1 MVAVV
6 VAKRG
11 AATGVETAAAVMAVA
26 MGEGTAAQGV
36 VTAAGTAVVAGM
48 ATATGMEMAM
58 AMAMAMAERI
68 PASLRTLRIPATC
81 RCPIWIRP
89 SQAATSA
96 SGLAA

>member
-1 MVAVV
+1 MVAAV
-6 VAKRG
+6 VAKQG
-11 AATGVETAAAVMAVA
+11 AATVVETAAAVMAVA
-26 MGEGTAAQGV
+26 MGVVTVAPGV
-36 VTAAGTAVVAGM
+36 VTAAGTEVVAGM
-48 ATATGMEMAM
+48 ATAMGMEMEM
-58 AMAMAMAERI
+58 EMAERI

>member
-1 MVAVV
+1 MVAAV
-6 VAKRG
+6 VAKQG
-11 AATGVETAAAVMAVA
+11 AATVVETAAAVMAVA
-26 MGEGTAAQGV
+26 MGVVTVAPGV
-36 VTAAGTAVVAGM
+36 VTAAGTEVVAAM
-48 ATATGMEMAM
+48 ATAMGMEMEM
-58 AMAMAMAERI
+58 EMEMAERI